1 MTPVLEGVK
10 KLVSS
15 SSDVGRRAE
24 ALEAVVEAARGRLD
38 DELLDE
44 AHQVAD
50 RVSERLRLSAHHTVV
65 GLAGATGSGKSS
77 TFNALTGLELS
88 AVGVRRPTTSWAT
101 ACVWGG
107 GGGADAG
114 ELLTWLGIP
123 PRHHVTRDSML
134 DTNREDDAFDG
145 VVLLDLPDHD
155 STDVSHHL
163 EADRLV
169 QLADVLVWVLDPQKY
184 ADAAIHNRYLKPM
197 ASHAG
202 VMIVVLNH
210 IDTVPQERREQM
222 LSDVRRLLAAD
233 GLTDVPVFAVSAR
246 SGENMEKLRK
256 EIAKRVASKKA
267 TRKRLEA
274 DVKATGEK
282 VAAVSGT
289 AAPTSLG
296 GDVAAELDEAFAD
309 AAGVPV
315 VVDAVETSA
324 RMRAARA
331 TGWPVVAWVT
341 KLKPDPLKRLH
352 LDLGQEGRALVK
364 SARTSVPAPT
374 PVQRARVDSA
384 VRSACDEVSAGL
396 ARPWQQ
402 AIRSA
407 ATARL
412 DDLNDRLDHTLA
424 TTPLGVDRIPWW
436 ATLVRLLQ
444 WLLIAAA
451 LVGGLWLAGIAVA
464 GYLQFDVPSPEVGPV
479 AVPTILLLGGVVGG
493 ILLAL
498 LCRVLVR
505 VSARSRARSADR
517 RLREGIHDVAQDLV
531 LSPLN
536 AELAAYATVREQLQ
550 TVLK

>member
-1 MTPVLEGVK
+1 MISPVLEGVK

-15 SSDVGRRAE
+15 GSDVGRRAE

-38 DELLDE
+38 DDLLDE

-107 GGGADAG
+107 EGAG

-210 IDTVPQERREQM
+210 IDAVPEERREQM

-233 GLTDVPVFAVSAR
+233 GLPDVPVFAISAR
-246 SGENMEKLRK
+246 NGDNMDQLRQ

-267 TRKRLEA
+267 TRRRLEA

-282 VAAVSGT
+282 VAAVSGN
-289 AAPTSLG
+289 AVPHALG
-296 GDVAAELDEAFAD
+296 ADVAAELDDALAD

-315 VVDAVETSA
+315 VVNAVESSA
-324 RMRAARA
+324 RLRAARA

-364 SARTSVPAPT
+364 SARTSLPEPT

-384 VRSACDEVSAGL
+384 VRAACDEVSAGL
-396 ARPWQQ
+396 AKPWQQ

-412 DDLNDRLDHTLA
+412 GELNDRLDHTLA
-424 TTPLGVDRIPWW
+424 TTPLGVDRVPWW
-436 ATLVRLLQ
+436 ATVVRFLQ
-444 WLLIAAA
+444 WVLIASA
-451 LVGGLWLAGIAVA
+451 LVGGLWLAGLAVA
-464 GYLQFDVPSPEVGPV
+464 GYLQFDVPSPKVGPI
-479 AVPTILLLGGVVGG
+479 AIPTILLLGGVLGG
-493 ILLAL
+493 IVLAL
-498 LCRVLVR
+498 LCRVLVGAA
-505 VSARSRARSADR
+505 ARSRAKAADR
-517 RLREGIHDVAQDLV
+517 RLRAGIREVAQELV
-531 LSPLN
+531 LSPLD
-536 AELAAYATVREQLQ
+536 AELTAYTTVRERLQ

>member
-1 MTPVLEGVK
+1 MSPVLEGVK

-15 SSDVGRRAE
+15 GSDVGRRAE
-24 ALEAVVEAARGRLD
+24 ALEAVVEVGRGRLD
-38 DELLDE
+38 DALLDE
-44 AHQVAD
+44 AHEVAD

-107 GGGADAG
+107 GEGADAS

-210 IDTVPQERREQM
+210 IDTVPEERREQM

-233 GLTDVPVFAVSAR
+233 GLKDVPVFAVSAR
-246 SGENMEKLRK
+246 NGDNMEKLRK

-267 TRKRLEA
+267 TRRRLEA

-282 VAAVSGT
+282 VAAVSGN
-289 AAPTSLG
+289 AVPKALG
-296 GDVAAELDEAFAD
+296 GDVAAELDDALAD

-315 VVDAVETSA
+315 VVDAVEASA

-331 TGWPVVAWVT
+331 TGWPVVSWVT

-352 LDLGQEGRALVK
+352 LDLGQDGRALVK
-364 SARTSVPAPT
+364 SARTSVPEPT

-384 VRSACDEVSAGL
+384 VRAACDEVSAGL
-396 ARPWQQ
+396 AKPWQQ
-402 AIRSA
+402 SIRSA
-407 ATARL
+407 ATAHL
-412 DDLNDRLDHTLA
+412 DDLNNRLDHTLA
-424 TTPLGVDRIPWW
+424 STPLGVDRLPWW
-436 ATLVRLLQ
+436 ASVVRLLQ
-444 WLLIAAA
+444 WLLIASA
-451 LVGGLWLAGIAVA
+451 LVGGLWLAGLALA
-464 GYLQFDVPSPEVGPV
+464 GYLRFDVPSPEVGPV
-479 AVPTILLLGGVVGG
+479 ALPTVLLLGGVIGG

-498 LCRVLVR
+498 LCRVLVGA
-505 VSARSRARSADR
+505 SARSRARSADR

-536 AELAAYATVREQLQ
+536 AELAAYATVRERLQ